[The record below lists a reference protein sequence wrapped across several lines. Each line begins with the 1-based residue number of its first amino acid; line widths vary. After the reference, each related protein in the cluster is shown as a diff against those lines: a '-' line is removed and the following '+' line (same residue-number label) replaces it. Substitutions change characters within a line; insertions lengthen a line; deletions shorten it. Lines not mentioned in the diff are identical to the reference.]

1 MTIQDDVILKS
12 YIEESQEHLADIES
26 DLLAIEEAGAALEE
40 ELINKVFR
48 AAHSVKGGAG
58 FIGLNT
64 IKELAHKMENVLG
77 MIRDREIVPNPEIIN
92 VLLLASDTL
101 RNLINNAT
109 TSDESDVSEH
119 IEALNMIANTQLQH
133 EDKES
138 ADKESEDESMVDIPF
153 PEDKAVFTI
162 CKSDLTQA
170 RKKGMYVYLVQYDL
184 INDLQ
189 EREKIL
195 LDVFVSLQNSGVILD
210 GKVDIDAVGMLD
222 DDVVLSRFPFMM
234 LFASILEPDM
244 ISTLI
249 DINEDRIYVL
259 TEDMMVRPISQLASE
274 SAICEEQELPAL
286 EEKSVSLEPEMEK
299 ELSSLFTETDNQ
311 KDMGRNKE
319 QMMGAVNTDAS
330 LRVNVSL
337 LDSLMNLAGELVL
350 GRNQL
355 LQAVDVNDLHTIEAV
370 GQRVDL
376 ITSELQEA
384 IMLTRMQ
391 PIGNIFSKFPRVVRD
406 LAKSLGKE
414 IELTLTGKDVEL
426 DKTIIEGLSDPLTHL
441 VRNAVDHGIELPH
454 IRQKEGKNPVG
465 QVILKAYHEA
475 GHVNIVIKDDG
486 KGLDGSKLSKTAMM
500 KGLITEEQVIRMSDK
515 EKINLILLPGFSTAE
530 EVTDISGRGVGMDVV
545 KTNLD
550 KLGGVLDIDST
561 PGRGTTIW
569 IKLPLTLA
577 IIPSQIISNR
587 GERYAI
593 PQVNLNEL
601 LRIPASQVKDKIEIV
616 GNAEV
621 VRLRGNLLPL
631 VRLADVLGLERTYID
646 PETGCEELDRREKIA
661 DRRSHKSPLCN
672 NEFSKDEI
680 MPYSTKAKGQ
690 NDRRLKSDRRYHT
703 QSAVNIAVV
712 SVGSF
717 KYGLIVDK
725 FHESEEIVVKPLG
738 RYLNHCKGYAG
749 ATIMGDGRV
758 ALILDVPSIAQMA
771 RLTSLED
778 ADRAA
783 ELASESIKAR
793 KDVQSLLVF
802 RNAEDEQFAVSLVMV
817 DRIKRIHVN
826 EIEHVG
832 GKRVIQYRGGTL
844 PLMSIEEVAMVKPMA
859 DREYF
864 EVIIFLLGGKEVG
877 LLATPP
883 VDAIEVSVEI
893 DESTLKQPGIL
904 GSAIIG
910 GYTTMLVDIYSL
922 VETLNPDWF
931 IERETFKVF
940 NENAAI
946 VLLAED
952 SNFFRNQV
960 KGFIEDD
967 GYRVI
972 EAEDGMIAWNLLQQ
986 HADEISLVVT
996 DIEMPNLDGFGLAEK
1011 IKGDQRFVHL
1021 PIIALTSL
1029 AGEENIAR
1037 GREIG
1042 IDDYQIKLEKEKL
1055 LESIYGYL
1063 KKEGS

>member
-1 MTIQDDVILKS
+1 M
-12 YIEESQEHLADIES
+12 
-26 DLLAIEEAGAALEE
+26 
-40 ELINKVFR
+40 
-48 AAHSVKGGAG
+48 
-58 FIGLNT
+58 
-64 IKELAHKMENVLG
+64 
-77 MIRDREIVPNPEIIN
+77 
-92 VLLLASDTL
+92 
-101 RNLINNAT
+101 
-109 TSDESDVSEH
+109 
-119 IEALNMIANTQLQH
+119 
-133 EDKES
+133 
-138 ADKESEDESMVDIPF
+138 
-153 PEDKAVFTI
+153 
-162 CKSDLTQA
+162 
-170 RKKGMYVYLVQYDL
+170 
-184 INDLQ
+184 
-189 EREKIL
+189 
-195 LDVFVSLQNSGVILD
+195 
-210 GKVDIDAVGMLD
+210 
-222 DDVVLSRFPFMM
+222 
-234 LFASILEPDM
+234 
-244 ISTLI
+244 
-249 DINEDRIYVL
+249 
-259 TEDMMVRPISQLASE
+259 
-274 SAICEEQELPAL
+274 
-286 EEKSVSLEPEMEK
+286 
-299 ELSSLFTETDNQ
+299 
-311 KDMGRNKE
+311 
-319 QMMGAVNTDAS
+319 
-330 LRVNVSL
+330 
-337 LDSLMNLAGELVL
+337 
-350 GRNQL
+350 
-355 LQAVDVNDLHTIEAV
+355 
-370 GQRVDL
+370 
-376 ITSELQEA
+376 
-384 IMLTRMQ
+384 
-391 PIGNIFSKFPRVVRD
+391 
-406 LAKSLGKE
+406 
-414 IELTLTGKDVEL
+414 
-426 DKTIIEGLSDPLTHL
+426 
-441 VRNAVDHGIELPH
+441 
-454 IRQKEGKNPVG
+454 
-465 QVILKAYHEA
+465 
-475 GHVNIVIKDDG
+475 
-486 KGLDGSKLSKTAMM
+486 
-500 KGLITEEQVIRMSDK
+500 
-515 EKINLILLPGFSTAE
+515 
-530 EVTDISGRGVGMDVV
+530 
-545 KTNLD
+545 
-550 KLGGVLDIDST
+550 
-561 PGRGTTIW
+561 
-569 IKLPLTLA
+569 
-577 IIPSQIISNR
+577 
-587 GERYAI
+587 
-593 PQVNLNEL
+593 
-601 LRIPASQVKDKIEIV
+601 
-616 GNAEV
+616 
-621 VRLRGNLLPL
+621 
-631 VRLADVLGLERTYID
+631 
-646 PETGCEELDRREKIA
+646 
-661 DRRSHKSPLCN
+661 
-672 NEFSKDEI
+672 
-680 MPYSTKAKGQ
+680 
-690 NDRRLKSDRRYHT
+690 
-703 QSAVNIAVV
+703 
-712 SVGSF
+712 
-717 KYGLIVDK
+717 
-725 FHESEEIVVKPLG
+725 KPLG

-844 PLMSIEEVAMVKPMA
+844 PLMSIEEVAMVKPMT

-910 GYTTMLVDIYSL
+910 GYTTMLVDIYRL